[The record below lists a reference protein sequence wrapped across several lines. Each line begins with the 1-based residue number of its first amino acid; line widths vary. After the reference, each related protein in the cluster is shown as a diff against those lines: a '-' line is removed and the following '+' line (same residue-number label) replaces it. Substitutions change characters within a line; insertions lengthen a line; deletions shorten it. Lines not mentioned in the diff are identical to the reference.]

1 MSFLRNKKHFV
12 LRIALRRKG
21 ECRCSDLPW
30 AENPARQNSFSFH
43 HRQAAYLYVKSIFA
57 AAFMPRACLKIHSHH
72 LHAPLCGKFGS
83 HSVKVAHY
91 ASHIRP
97 QFPTNYDAHLT
108 ESNFQTRSKDQQ
120 AVSPFPGQTACWSR
134 FFPLIFPMTAFRFL
148 QPLHTG

>member
-21 ECRCSDLPW
+21 RCRCSDLPW

-43 HRQAAYLYVKSIFA
+43 HRQAAYLYAKSVFA
-57 AAFMPRACLKIHSHH
+57 PAFMPRTCLKIHSHH

-83 HSVKVAHY
+83 HSVNVAHY

-97 QFPTNYDAHLT
+97 QFPTNCDAHLT
-108 ESNFQTRSKDQQ
+108 ESNFQTHSRKRPQG
-120 AVSPFPGQTACWSR
+120 PFSFMHGKACANKHSR
-134 FFPLIFPMTAFRFL
+134 LVKKVVFM
-148 QPLHTG
+148 QN